1 MIKDLED
8 FKKHPAYL
16 YAQGAVNGDFP
27 TGHYI
32 RKVCENF
39 LEELENED
47 SEYYFDL
54 NMVNGI
60 TAICGLIIVPS
71 GVAAGKPVSEMLAG
85 FQWFFLLNVL
95 CWVMKDNHAKRR
107 YEMSVMLIARKSGKT
122 FLTAIIFIILLLLE
136 PKNSHFYSVAPTL
149 DLSRLIFVEV
159 TAQLKNSPHLIKKFN
174 VTKQYIECLINSNV
188 FTPLANGKQ
197 TLDGRLANVFLV
209 DEAGALK
216 NSYPITSMKLSQ
228 RNILNKTGIVISTA
242 YPTLDNPMTEYVQHI
257 EKVIDGEREDD
268 KLFGMLY
275 KPDNPN
281 EWKTNDDEI
290 LKANPLAVIDNDT
303 FEILKKTRK
312 DALEMEGTRGEFLTK
327 NMNIFINGGVVDT
340 YVTSEEMQNIEVPV
354 GTIDWS
360 DKEVYVG
367 LDLSQSE
374 DNTAI
379 AMTSYDKDTGVLLAK
394 TWIFYPSLKELDKK
408 KSEGLD
414 YSRASD
420 LGLSIP
426 SGGMSID
433 YNQIEEFVMHLEEN
447 YGVIIKGIGYDPWG
461 APAMAVRLG
470 QTYDVADVSQG
481 DGGVYVASKF
491 LKEKIVD
498 NDFHFDENFLLMS
511 NFLNAKKQTSSTMSY
526 HLNKKVSDGK
536 IDAVAAIIDSV
547 ALWMNEIEEEAG
559 GEPEVFLL

>member
-1 MIKDLED
+1 M
-8 FKKHPAYL
+8 
-16 YAQGAVNGDFP
+16 
-27 TGHYI
+27 
-32 RKVCENF
+32 
-39 LEELENED
+39 
-47 SEYYFDL
+47 
-54 NMVNGI
+54 
-60 TAICGLIIVPS
+60 
-71 GVAAGKPVSEMLAG
+71 
-85 FQWFFLLNVL
+85 
-95 CWVMKDNHAKRR
+95 
-107 YEMSVMLIARKSGKT
+107 
-122 FLTAIIFIILLLLE
+122 
-136 PKNSHFYSVAPTL
+136 
-149 DLSRLIFVEV
+149 
-159 TAQLKNSPHLIKKFN
+159 
-174 VTKQYIECLINSNV
+174 

-470 QTYDVADVSQG
+470 QTYDVADVKQG
-481 DGGVYVASKF
+481 DSGVYVASKF